1 MDSRSSAGHLLSA
14 GARKPKDRDFIRT
27 VEGLFFCVTGY
38 LHPPDRYTAFLKYS
52 PHPDGRWRRVRAD
65 QPVADRP
72 VGDRYRR
79 EIDYYHVANVAE
91 TIRYLEQRY
100 PHYVS
105 DCPVR
110 DIRFS
115 MVPADYVDRYY
126 DPQERLREIL
136 ADPQD
141 SLEAETRGLA
151 LEIAR
156 CAEIAPD
163 ALGVVGSILIRLHHP
178 ALSDINLTVYGI
190 DNARQVRAAL
200 RAGRSPHIRGIDAN
214 LGGRWVRE
222 MMEWFP
228 LTEEEARYNVSRR
241 WNYGFY
247 ANIDHASV
255 DIGHASVGRFFG
267 VHPTRTDAEITE
279 RYGARIYR
287 GLGSATIGATVTG
300 AAEALFQ
307 PAVYHVEQVSA
318 LTPPEGSEGIEAAR
332 TPWELVREIV
342 SYEGRFRDLVEPSA
356 NVEIEARGKL
366 ECVNGQ
372 WYRLVVGSTSLAS
385 EAYIKLWNG
394 GR

>member
-1 MDSRSSAGHLLSA
+1 MDSRSSA

-52 PHPDGRWRRVRAD
+52 PDPAGRWRARREGTV
-65 QPVADRP
+65 
-72 VGDRYRR
+72 YRR
-79 EIDYYHVANVAE
+79 EIAYYHVANVAE

-141 SLEAETRGLA
+141 SLEAEARGLA

-156 CAEIAPD
+156 CAGIETD

-190 DNARQVRAAL
+190 DNARRVRAAL
-200 RAGRSPHIRGIDAN
+200 RQGCSPHIRGIDAN

-222 MMEWFP
+222 MIEWFP

-247 ANIDHASV
+247 ADVGHASADV
-255 DIGHASVGRFFG
+255 GHASADIGHASADIGRSFAGRFFG

-318 LTPPEGSEGIEAAR
+318 LTPPEGSEGIDTAC

-385 EAYIKLWNG
+385 EAYIKLWNRG
-394 GR
+394 K

>member
-1 MDSRSSAGHLLSA
+1 MDDYKWEHKH
-14 GARKPKDRDFIRT
+14 KPKDRDFIRT

-52 PHPDGRWRRVRAD
+52 PDPDGRWRARREGTV
-65 QPVADRP
+65 
-72 VGDRYRR
+72 YRR
-79 EIDYYHVANVAE
+79 EIAYYHVANVAE

-141 SLEAETRGLA
+141 SLEAKTRGLA

-156 CAEIAPD
+156 CAGIETD

-190 DNARQVRAAL
+190 DNARRVRAAL
-200 RAGRSPHIRGIDAN
+200 RQGCSPHIRGIDAD
-214 LGGRWVRE
+214 LRARWVRE
-222 MMEWFP
+222 MIEWFP
-228 LTEEEARYNVSRR
+228 LTEEEAHYNVSRR

-247 ANIDHASV
+247 A
-255 DIGHASVGRFFG
+255 DIGHASADIGHASADVDRSSAGRFFG

-287 GLGSATIGATVTG
+287 GLGSATIRATVSE

-318 LTPPEGSEGIEAAR
+318 LTPPEGSEGIGAAH

-342 SYEGRFRDLVEPSA
+342 SYEGRFRDLVEPPE

-372 WYRLVVGSTSLAS
+372 WYRLLVGSTSLAS
-385 EAYIKLWNG
+385 EAYIKLWNR